1 MSNVLIIRIKS
12 FVPVGATKLNI
23 PLNVFVQ
30 EADDIYVWCQE
41 DREALTHVGLDWTS
55 VELIPECA
63 RVCRE
68 FQSQWQK
75 KLKTTST
82 LKKDWNKVASE
93 AKNLHADLLHD
104 YSFAFRKDAQLLV
117 KLKDMSSVSSQ
128 AKLVQAL
135 NDMAALAD
143 GQNQLLNV
151 IHFNYANLERAK
163 ELVPLLADLIARM
176 ENSKKQKDETKEMRD
191 KSYVFLKT
199 IIDELKETAK
209 YCFRK
214 NPERLAGYL
223 SDYWAKKNMQ
233 RTTSNSNST
242 DTDTKSE
249 N

>member
-1 MSNVLIIRIKS
+1 MSNDLIIRIKN
-12 FVPVGATKLNI
+12 FEPDEAIKLNM

-30 EADDIYVWCQE
+30 EADDVFVWCKD
-41 DREALTHVGLDWTS
+41 DREVLTQVGLDWAS
-55 VELIPECA
+55 VELIPECT
-63 RVCRE
+63 RFCRE

-75 KLKTTST
+75 KLKTTSK
-82 LKKDWNKVASE
+82 LKKDWDNTASE
-93 AKNLHADLLHD
+93 ARNLHADLLHD
-104 YSFAFRKDAQLLV
+104 YGFAFRKDAQLLV
-117 KLKDMSSVSSQ
+117 KLKEMSSVSSQ

-135 NDMAALAD
+135 NDMAALAN
-143 GQNQLLNV
+143 GQSQLLDV
-151 IHFNYANLERAK
+151 IHFNYANVERAK
-163 ELVPLLADLIARM
+163 ELVPLLAELIARM
-176 ENSKKQKDETKEMRD
+176 ESYKKQKDEIKEMRD
-191 KSYVFLKT
+191 KSYAFLKA